1 MVWGAVASPA
11 GLWGGPKQQL
21 VGLLAA
27 GSEVEH
33 QGFPGFTGIHW
44 GLGISEGVLPVVAL
58 TTAAAIGGLSDLF
71 SQFRAHKVQ
80 A

>member
-1 MVWGAVASPA
+1 
-11 GLWGGPKQQL
+11 
-21 VGLLAA
+21 
-27 GSEVEH
+27 VEH